1 MICVSL
7 GTEDYRKLLETLK
20 NLNFAEIRIDLCLLN
35 KRQTTQ
41 IFSSGKKLIATCRPG
56 PFSETQRMLL
66 LREAALSGASYVDIE
81 IDASASLKREI
92 FRVASDRSC
101 RVLMSYHNESH
112 TPELKELREIA
123 KQCFHEGADLSKI
136 ACRCLSVKDM
146 VTLLSLYAE
155 DGGFQGRVIALG
167 MGKNASLTRIAAPF
181 LGAPFTYASLEDF
194 PKTAE
199 GQLNFREM
207 QVLLSLIKR
216 GER

>member
-7 GTEDYRKLLETLK
+7 GTEDYRKLSETLK
-20 NLNFAEIRIDLCLLN
+20 NIEFAEIRIDLCLLN

-56 PFSETQRMLL
+56 PFSETERRLL
-66 LREAALSGASYVDIE
+66 LKEAVLSGATYVDIE
-81 IDASASLKREI
+81 IDSAASFKREI
-92 FRVASDRSC
+92 FKVARGRNC
-101 RVLMSYHNESH
+101 RVLMSYHNESC
-112 TPELKELREIA
+112 TPELKKLREIA
-123 KQCFHEGADLSKI
+123 KQCFYEGADLSKI

-146 VTLLSLYAE
+146 VTLFSLYAE
-155 DGGFQGRVIALG
+155 EEGFQGRIIALG

-194 PKTAE
+194 PKTAD
-199 GQLNFREM
+199 GQLNFREI
-207 QVLLSLIKR
+207 QALSSRIKR